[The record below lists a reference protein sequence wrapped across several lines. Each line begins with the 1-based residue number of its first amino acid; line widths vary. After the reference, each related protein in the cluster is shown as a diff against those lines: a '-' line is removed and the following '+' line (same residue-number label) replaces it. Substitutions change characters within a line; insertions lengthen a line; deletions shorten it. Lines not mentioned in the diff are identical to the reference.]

1 MPTREDLVGL
11 GTPPGVASLLGNSP
25 QAINGAGTTQATAT
39 PILTT
44 LCSIT
49 AAGGATGGILPA
61 DAKIGTPYYVTSV
74 SGTAAKIWPPV
85 GHYLNGSQNTGVT
98 FSAATASG
106 VFIQMSSKQWFT
118 IPLAP

>member
-1 MPTREDLVGL
+1 MPTREDLNGL
-11 GTPPGVASLLGNSP
+11 GMPPGLASLLGNSP

-39 PILTT
+39 AILTT
-44 LCSIT
+44 LCSVT
-49 AAGGATGGILPA
+49 ASGGATGAILPP
-61 DAKIGTPYYVTSV
+61 DAKIGTPYFVTSV

-85 GHYLNGSQNTGVT
+85 GHSLNGSLNTGVT

-106 VFIQMSSKQWFT
+106 IFIQMSSKQWFT